1 MQTTATRYVVR
12 PMDLGDI
19 SQVMEIEKDSFPSM
33 WPSTAFKR
41 EIRHNRLARYL
52 VAVEQTV
59 REGEATD
66 AELGPPD
73 PRAPTA
79 PPLSPPRL
87 GRWLIEL
94 RRLFGAE
101 EDAEPALHQDLVIG
115 FVGVWLI
122 ADEAHI
128 VTIAVRESHRRQGI
142 GELMLIAAIELTLM
156 NERELV
162 SLECRVSNDAAIAL
176 YEKYGFQRLGVRP
189 HYYSD
194 NREDA
199 IIMTAEGIDRAP
211 YQSLF
216 RRLREEHRQRCGDYH
231 FDFT

>member
-1 MQTTATRYVVR
+1 MQTTAVRHMVR
-12 PMDLGDI
+12 PMDIGDI
-19 SQVMEIEKDSFPSM
+19 SQVMEVEKDSFPSS

-59 REGEATD
+59 EEGETLAD
-66 AELGPPD
+66 APG
-73 PRAPTA
+73 PTA
-79 PPLSPPRL
+79 PASQPLSPPRL
-87 GRWLIEL
+87 GRWLTEL
-94 RRLFGAE
+94 LRLFGPGE
-101 EDAEPALHQDLVIG
+101 ESEPAPHQDPVIG

-128 VTIAVRESHRRQGI
+128 VTIAVREGYRRRGI
-142 GELMLIAAIELTLM
+142 GELLLIAAIELALM
-156 NERELV
+156 NERDMV
-162 SLECRVSNDAAIAL
+162 SLECRVSNEAAIAL
-176 YEKYGFQRLGVRP
+176 YDKYGFQRLGIRP

-199 IIMTAEGIDRAP
+199 VIMTADRIDLAP
-211 YQSLF
+211 YQRLF
-216 RRLREEHRQRCGDYH
+216 RQLREEHRQRFGDYR